1 MIFYMMVGTND
12 LDCAVEFYDKNK
24 RAPKTAKLDL
34 HECLNL
40 YFTKK
45 AVDN

>member
-1 MIFYMMVGTND
+1 MMVGTND

-34 HECLNL
+34 NKCLNL
-40 YFTKK
+40 YVTKK
-45 AVDN
+45 AVFN